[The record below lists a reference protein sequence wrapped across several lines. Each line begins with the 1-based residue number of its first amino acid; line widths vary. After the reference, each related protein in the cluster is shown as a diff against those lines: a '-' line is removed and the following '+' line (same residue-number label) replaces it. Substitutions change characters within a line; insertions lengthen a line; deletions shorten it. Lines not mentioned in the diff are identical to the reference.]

1 MKILITGGH
10 LSPALSVIEKLK
22 GEDILYVGRKHA
34 LEGDKAFS
42 LEYQTIKNLGIPFFP
57 ITTGKLQRKFTRYT
71 TSSFLKFPLGFFQ
84 SFFVLKRFK
93 PDVVLGFGSYV
104 SLPIIIISSILKI
117 PVVIHEQTLEAG
129 FANKLSARFAAKICI
144 SFESS
149 KRFFPLKKVVLTGN
163 PLRKEI
169 IEVSKMENARPE
181 RSPAPSGAGRSRGGK
196 CPPRFAWRGR
206 GKMKNKGLPLLYITG
221 GSLGSHFINNLVK
234 DTVNKLLKD
243 FQVLHQTGD
252 AKEYQDFDTLLRIKN
267 ELPENGENYTVKN
280 FLTPAESAEALKKAD
295 LVVARAGINTVSEL
309 LFLGKPSLLIPLPFT
324 QNNEQLKNAQFLK
337 TLGLGEVLEQK
348 KITTEVFLH
357 TLERM
362 YKNINIYKE
371 NSSKSK
377 GLIDKDAS
385 SKIAEVVKNVY
396 KKKKNKN

>member
-42 LEYQTIKNLGIPFFP
+42 LEYQTIKNLGIPFFS

-71 TSSFLKFPLGFFQ
+71 IPSFLKFPLGFFQ
-84 SFFVLKRFK
+84 SFFILKRFK
-93 PDVVLGFGSYV
+93 PDVVLGFGGHV

-149 KRFFPLKKVVLTGN
+149 KRFFPFKKVVLTGN

-169 IEVSKMENARPE
+169 IEVGKTPKAENN
-181 RSPAPSGAGRSRGGK
+181 
-196 CPPRFAWRGR
+196 PP
-206 GKMKNKGLPLLYITG
+206 LIYITG

-234 DTVNKLLKD
+234 DAVKKLLKD

-252 AKEYQDFDTLLRIKN
+252 AKEYQDFDTLLKIKN
-267 ELPENGENYTVKN
+267 ELPENGENYTVRK
-280 FLTPAESAEALKKAD
+280 FLTPLESAEALKKAD
-295 LVVARAGINTVSEL
+295 LVVARAGINTVTEL

-337 TLGLGEVLEQK
+337 TLGLGEILEQK

-357 TLERM
+357 TLEEM
-362 YKNINIYKE
+362 CKNINNYKE

-385 SKIAEVVKNVY
+385 LKIAEAVKNVY

>member
-57 ITTGKLQRKFTRYT
+57 ITTGKLQRKFTRHT

-169 IEVSKMENARPE
+169 IAVSKME
-181 RSPAPSGAGRSRGGK
+181 
-196 CPPRFAWRGR
+196 
-206 GKMKNKGLPLLYITG
+206 NKGLPLLYITG

-234 DTVNKLLKD
+234 DTVKKLLKD

-267 ELPENGENYTVKN
+267 ELPENGENYTVRK

-337 TLGLGEVLEQK
+337 TLGLGEILEQK